1 MSAMGFVAL
10 AGGYFLTGLLAGRP
24 TVDRWIRL
32 AEREGMN
39 VRPFGACLPPSG
51 LYLPTGDVASGVCFT
66 GRIVW
71 GTGGGRRFNLGSAV
85 GSFLVFCCMGHR
97 SGPRLWSVV
106 EFSFCIKTTGR

>member
-32 AEREGMN
+32 IEREGDERSTLSRILGSFRICIFPLVMS
-39 VRPFGACLPPSG
+39 VLVFASLVALFGE
-51 LYLPTGDVASGVCFT
+51 
-66 GRIVW
+66 R
-71 GTGGGRRFNLGSAV
+71 GGRRFNLGSAV

-97 SGPRLWSVV
+97 SGPRLRSVV